1 LFYPIQQ
8 PTARTMAAMIGG
20 RKFRLCSV
28 FSLKHSRR
36 MRHANK
42 EHRVL
47 MGISGGIVNSA
58 PGMLLEHVVNV
69 LHARDVPLANTI
81 HALTKPA
88 DGRAKRDAVIA
99 NLPGTL

>member
-1 LFYPIQQ
+1 
-8 PTARTMAAMIGG
+8 
-20 RKFRLCSV
+20 
-28 FSLKHSRR
+28 

-47 MGISGGIVNSA
+47 MGIGGRIVNSA

-81 HALTKPA
+81 HALIKPA
-88 DGRAKRDAVIA
+88 ERPGQAPCRNSESSRHPLVSRALSTAHRR
-99 NLPGTL
+99 